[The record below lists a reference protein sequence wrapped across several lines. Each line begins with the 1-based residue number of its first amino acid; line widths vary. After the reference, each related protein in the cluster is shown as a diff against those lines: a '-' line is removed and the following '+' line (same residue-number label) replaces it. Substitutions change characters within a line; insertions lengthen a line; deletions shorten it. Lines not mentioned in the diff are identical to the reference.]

1 MKMKSK
7 RSLGWRYLLV
17 QIVTISLFGISA
29 FIVGQGLDL
38 VKKNVEK
45 QNVIQ
50 SNVLEISE
58 LISLYKS
65 KEIILNDYIRSKD
78 EKYIEQFYELSN
90 QFDERIHNILPTL
103 STSEQKDALSHI
115 IENNS
120 KYTAII
126 TKMTDTLTKESSTDQ
141 LQINDTAIIRDE
153 LIASLSSLLETE
165 KESRDN
171 WLGQI
176 YSQLKGNSIIL
187 VFSIIISSIV
197 ALTLVLMVSR
207 NMRRSLN
214 QIVNMA
220 DQIAN
225 KDLWIEDME
234 YYEDDEIGQIS
245 HSMNRMKWTLRK
257 MMEQITNTSTIV
269 AGQSKKLIHY
279 TSFVNEESKEIVV
292 TMQQSASLSEAQAHS
307 SSDLVDRMSH
317 FSKQI
322 EEVVQEKEQSSI
334 HAKKMLTLTEKGN
347 IYMESSIEQ
356 MSVIDKSINQSLTLV
371 KGVDVKTEQIAMI
384 VKVIKDIASQTNL
397 LALNASIEAAKA
409 GESGKSFSVVASE
422 MRKLSEQVHAS
433 LEHINTIVVDIQ
445 NESKNAL
452 FSLDKGYSS
461 VMDGRQLVKTTNETF
476 VQLKT
481 EIDQIGMQI
490 ERMSLSLDDVMNQT
504 KVIHQFL
511 EKTTSISE
519 QSAIGISQVASTAE
533 QFNHSMEE
541 VEKSVAFLDQEMDK
555 LNIMINQFKV

>member
-7 RSLGWRYLLV
+7 RSLGWRYLIV

-38 VKKNVEK
+38 VKKNVER
-45 QNVIQ
+45 QDMIQ

-65 KEIILNDYIRSKD
+65 KEIVLNDYIRSKD

-90 QFDERIHNILPTL
+90 QFDTRIHNVLPNL
-103 STSEQKDALSHI
+103 STNEQQDALSHI
-115 IENNS
+115 IENHS
-120 KYTAII
+120 KYTTII
-126 TKMTDTLTKESSTDQ
+126 TEMIAPSIQTSS
-141 LQINDTAIIRDE
+141 INQQMNAATSTRDE
-153 LIASLSSLLETE
+153 LITSLNSLLETE
-165 KESRDN
+165 KGNSDN

-176 YSQLKGNSIIL
+176 HSQLKGNSIVL
-187 VFSIIISSIV
+187 AFSILISSIV

-207 NMRRSLN
+207 NMRRSLHE
-214 QIVNMA
+214 IVNMA

-225 KDLWIEDME
+225 KDLWIDDIE
-234 YYEDDEIGQIS
+234 YYEDDEIGQLS
-245 HSMNRMKWTLRK
+245 KSMNRMKWTLRK
-257 MMEQITNTSTIV
+257 VMDQITNTSTIV
-269 AGQSKKLIHY
+269 AGQSKKLNHY
-279 TSFVNEESKEIVV
+279 TSFVNEESKDIAV
-292 TMQQSASLSEAQAHS
+292 TMQQSSIQSEAQAHA
-307 SSDLVDRMSH
+307 SSDLVDKMSH

-322 EEVVQEKEQSSI
+322 EDVVREKEQSSL
-334 HAKKMLTLTEKGN
+334 HAKKMLNLTEEGT

-356 MSVIDKSINQSLTLV
+356 MSVIDESINQSLTLV
-371 KGVDVKTEQIAMI
+371 KGVDGKTEQIAMV
-384 VKVIKDIASQTNL
+384 VKVIKEIASQTNL

-422 MRKLSEQVHAS
+422 MRKLSEQVHSS
-433 LEHINTIVVDIQ
+433 LEHIITIVVDIQ

-461 VMDGRQLVKTTNETF
+461 VTDGRQLVKTTNETF

-481 EIDQIGMQI
+481 EIDQIGTQI
-490 ERMSLSLDDVMNQT
+490 ERMSLSLDDIMSQT